1 MADMNLK
8 ILAKLRNDIKQ
19 NWENANPILK
29 KGELGIVTDSRNIV
43 IGDGSNNYSDLE
55 KYMLIRSISSG
66 NVTQVDN
73 PSDSKIAIRNNNG
86 NIIIDVSLLRGLTG
100 ATGPQG
106 PQGLKGDKGETG
118 AKGADGVSAG
128 FGAPT
133 ATVDANQG
141 TPSVSVTATGSNTS
155 KVFNF
160 TFKNLKGPT
169 GPKGETG
176 ATGPTGPKGADG
188 VSGAAGVGIKNIL
201 AVTTSNSPGGKN
213 THRINLTNG
222 NSYDF
227 SVYNGS
233 SGTTDQNSSL
243 INYGLSGLVNYD
255 NIGFVSDYNNN
266 SIYMPGLHL
275 TSGRNVEGY
284 NYYETGLFIGNCISS
299 IIPTSSF
306 FESRPYHNY
315 NFSYKNTNARLSNGA
330 VSLGSSS
337 YKFGTI
343 YSTQSSLNSDK
354 NDKINIEKMKDYT
367 DIDYIDIF
375 DSIDF
380 CKFKWIKE
388 ETESLQKTDA
398 IRNHLG
404 IIAQP
409 LESMILNKGYNLY
422 DIDYISKEFC
432 YPFYDYTNSIL
443 GGWRA
448 SKVENDIT
456 YDYSDNV
463 YNYKHGLE
471 YEIFNEIKELNFS
484 STNFKDYRKDVNY
497 LLIEDNSKLTKNQ
510 PPLYINSIIFIDK
523 EDNIKEVDLEAID
536 TIVPMYESMY
546 EDPNFENPLSSAFIN
561 KKGQLEIHFEKMYSR
576 IMIKLFD
583 ETINVDDYKQM
594 IVDIDF
600 IGEYRMF
607 LLPDGNHV
615 TANIYDRERSDQILF
630 NYSANYNSIFTTGM
644 YVLQET
650 RKEFKQYKEETKNT
664 IDNLQ
669 TKINEL
675 ESKLNQLLNGGN

>member
-1 MADMNLK
+1 MSDINLK

-19 NWENANPILK
+19 NWETVNPILK
-29 KGELGIVTDSRNIV
+29 KGELGIVNDSRNIV
-43 IGDGSNNYSDLE
+43 IGDGEKNFNDLE
-55 KYMLIRSISSG
+55 KYLLIKSITSG
-66 NVTQVDN
+66 NVSQVDN
-73 PSDSKIAIRNNNG
+73 VSDSKIAIRNDNG
-86 NIIIDVSLLRGLTG
+86 NIIIDVSLLRGL
-100 ATGPQG
+100 QG
-106 PQGLKGDKGETG
+106 IQ
-118 AKGADGVSAG
+118 
-128 FGAPT
+128 
-133 ATVDANQG
+133 
-141 TPSVSVTATGSNTS
+141 
-155 KVFNF
+155 
-160 TFKNLKGPT
+160 
-169 GPKGETG
+169 
-176 ATGPTGPKGADG
+176 GPKGADG
-188 VSGAAGVGIKNIL
+188 TNGAAGVGIKNISS
-201 AVTTSNSPGGKN
+201 VTTSSSPGGKN
-213 THRINLTNG
+213 TYKITLTDNT
-222 NSYDF
+222 SYNF

-233 SGTTDQNSSL
+233 NTTENNYSLL
-243 INYGLSGLVNYD
+243 INNGRSGLVNYD
-255 NIGFVSDYNNN
+255 QIEGIKDYNN
-266 SIYMPGLHL
+266 ILQFAPGLHI
-275 TSGRNVEGY
+275 TSGRESY
-284 NYYETGLFIGNCISS
+284 KYYETGLFITNCLSS
-299 IIPTSSF
+299 IIPTSTCL
-306 FESRPYHNY
+306 SRDNNEISNANNY
-315 NFSYKNTNARLSNGA
+315 SYKNTNARFSNGA
-330 VSLGSSS
+330 VSLGTSS

-343 YSTQSSLNSDK
+343 YSTKSALNSDK

-388 ETESLQKTDA
+388 EEESLQKTDA

-409 LESMILNKGYNLY
+409 LERMILDKGYNLY

-432 YPFYDYTNSIL
+432 YPFYDYKDTIL

-448 SKVENDIT
+448 PKVENDIT

-471 YEIFNEIKELNFS
+471 YEIFNEIKELNLNL
-484 STNFKDYRKDVNY
+484 TDFKDYRKDVNY
-497 LLIEDNSKLTKNQ
+497 LLIEDNSKLTQNQ

-523 EDNIKEVDLEAID
+523 EDNIKEVDLEAIN

-583 ETINVDDYKQM
+583 ETINIDDYKQM

-600 IGEYRMF
+600 ISEYRIF

-630 NYSANYNSIFTTGM
+630 NYSADYNSIFTTGM

-650 RKEFKQYKEETKNT
+650 RKEFKQYKEETENT
-664 IDNLQ
+664 INDLQ

-675 ESKLNQLLNGGN
+675 EGKLNQLLNGGN